1 MKFRA
6 KVVGLFA
13 IALSAFALAA
23 VGDAQA
29 SFPGFNGRI
38 AFERGD
44 HIYTINPDGSQE
56 RLVTR
61 GVDPDWSP
69 DGSQITF
76 ARDNDIYIA
85 NANGSGERRVT
96 TGGRRSDPAWSP
108 DGLKIAFTYDSPDG
122 GWDDLWGN
130 DDDIRV
136 IRSSDGSEINRPANS
151 GHEER
156 HPAWSP
162 DGTKIAY
169 AHYDIWSLHDWKYGI
184 FLMDAYDGANKQRLS
199 NAWMNLA
206 FSPEWSPDGNQL
218 VYTGT
223 DFKLYVRS
231 VGSGLPREL
240 QHYGLSP
247 SWAPGGNQIVFEH
260 GGQWIYVMNAAGGG
274 ERQLTYGRDPDWQR
288 LSSYCLT
295 CWPIPDPPLPPKR

>member
-1 MKFRA
+1 MKFRTA
-6 KVVGLFA
+6 VFSLLA
-13 IALSAFALAA
+13 LALSAFALAA

-44 HIYTINPDGSQE
+44 HIYTINPDGSDE

-69 DGSQITF
+69 DGTQIAF

-85 NANGSGERRVT
+85 NANGGGERRLT

-108 DGLKIAFTYDSPDG
+108 DGQKIAFTYHSPDG
-122 GWDDLWGN
+122 GWDDLYG

-136 IRSSDGSEINRPANS
+136 IRVADGSEINRPANS
-151 GHEER
+151 GDEES

-169 AHYDIWSLHDWKYGI
+169 AHYNVWSLQGWRYGI
-184 FLMDAYDGANKQRLS
+184 FLIDAYDGANKQRL
-199 NAWMNLA
+199 NGYMNIA
-206 FSPEWSPDGNQL
+206 FAPDWSPDGSQL
-218 VYTGT
+218 VYTGS
-223 DFKLYVRS
+223 DFKLTVKTL
-231 VGSGLPREL
+231 GGGLARVL
-240 QHYGLSP
+240 QAYGLRP
-247 SWAPGGNQIVFEH
+247 SWAPNGNQIVFEH
-260 GGQWIYVMNAAGGG
+260 GGQWIYIVNAAGGG

-288 LSSYCLT
+288 LSHPCLT
-295 CWPIPDPPLPPKR
+295 CWPLPDLPKGPKR